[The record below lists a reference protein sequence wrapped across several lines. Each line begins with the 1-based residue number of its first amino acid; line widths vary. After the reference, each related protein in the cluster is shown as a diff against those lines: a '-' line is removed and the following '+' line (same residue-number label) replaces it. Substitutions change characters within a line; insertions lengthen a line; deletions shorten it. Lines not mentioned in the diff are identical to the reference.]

1 MSCWPSLRSACECE
15 AAKTWIDFEESS
27 VERYLQCFDRICA
40 AFVPWMLERLGAGRR
55 VAEKHIAT
63 ATVAGTPLFGCLD
76 LLLVDNEAKT
86 ACGTKKAKAAVMQQA
101 YEEWLMANG

>member
-1 MSCWPSLRSACECE
+1 M
-15 AAKTWIDFEESS
+15 
-27 VERYLQCFDRICA
+27 QCFDRICA
-40 AFVPWMLERLGAGRR
+40 TFVPWMLERLGAGRR

-63 ATVAGTPLFGCLD
+63 ATVAGTSLFGCLD

-86 ACGTKKAKAAVMQQA
+86 ACGPKKAKAAVMQQA